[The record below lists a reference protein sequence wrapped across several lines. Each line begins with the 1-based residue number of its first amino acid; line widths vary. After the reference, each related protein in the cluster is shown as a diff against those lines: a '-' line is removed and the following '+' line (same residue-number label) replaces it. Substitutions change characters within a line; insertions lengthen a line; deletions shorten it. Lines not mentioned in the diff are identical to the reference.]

1 MLEITQ
7 LVKRFP
13 VQAGTRD
20 AERSVLA
27 VDQIDLAVARGQFFT
42 LLGPSGCGK
51 TTTLRCIA
59 GLERP
64 DGGRI
69 TLDGQ
74 VLFASESGT
83 WVPANRRGIGM
94 VFQSYAIWPHMDVFS
109 NVAFPLQQG
118 VNRRRLGTVD
128 VRARVERALAIVHLD
143 GLAGRRATQ
152 LSGGQQQRLALA
164 RALVMEPPLLLL
176 DEPLSNL
183 DAKLREEMR
192 FEIRR
197 LQRDLGLTAVYVTH
211 DQEEALAMSDR
222 ICVLRD
228 GHIEQVGPPDA
239 IYLRPETR
247 FVAGFVG
254 GGNFVDGVVERR
266 TAEDLE
272 LATSLGPLRVTA
284 PERDVAHGDRVVILV
299 RPEHVRLHATD
310 GTGLDRPA
318 GVWIGEVVDRSF
330 LGEVMDYRV
339 RVGELDIRARSQP
352 APLLDIGAAVRV
364 ELPPEQCTVLS

>member
-1 MLEITQ
+1 MLEIAQ

-13 VQAGTRD
+13 VHAS
-20 AERSVLA
+20 APESERSVLA
-27 VDQIDLAVARGQFFT
+27 IDRVDLAVARGQFFT

-64 DGGRI
+64 DSGRI
-69 TLDGQ
+69 TLDGR
-74 VLFASESGT
+74 VLFASESAT

-118 VNRRRLGTVD
+118 VNRRRLGNVD
-128 VRARVERALAIVHLD
+128 IRARVEHALAVVHLE

-222 ICVLRD
+222 IAVIRE
-228 GHIEQVGPPDA
+228 GRVEQVGPPDA

-254 GGNFVDGVVERR
+254 GGNFFDAVVERR
-266 TAEDLE
+266 TADGLE
-272 LATSLGPLRVTA
+272 LATPSGPLHARA
-284 PERDVAHGDRVVILV
+284 PERLVADGDRVVILV

-310 GTGLDRPA
+310 GTGRSQPA
-318 GVWIGEVVDRSF
+318 GGWTGQIVDRSF
-330 LGEVMDYRV
+330 LGEVMDYLV
-339 RVGELDIRARSQP
+339 RVGNQDIRARSHP
-352 APLLDIGAAVRV
+352 APLLEVGTVVRV
-364 ELPPEQCTVLS
+364 ELPPEQCSVLT